1 MPALNVGEL
10 VGLIHADDSGMRRGL
25 NDADLRMRGF
35 QRDMEGRLR
44 RLDGTFASTGE
55 LIAAG
60 LREGTDEGR
69 RFGLSLG
76 SLAGMAGRL
85 GSLAAS
91 IGGIAAKLGAAVPLA
106 AGLAAAVGQIAPAA
120 GVAVTGLIAV
130 QLATKALKLGMIG
143 VDDAVTAALD
153 PEKAAEFEEAL
164 KKLSPSAQ
172 AFAKQVKALA
182 PEFKKM
188 QQAVQERL
196 FKGLDKVLK
205 DMGKTT
211 LPVLKRGLVDAAGSL
226 NAMAKG
232 VGSAA
237 ITLSKNGTLGI
248 AISGATKGLNNLS
261 RIPRQFV
268 TGLGQIGAAAAP
280 VFDKL
285 TAAAGGAFDK
295 LSAKLTKAFESGAM
309 QDAIERAIAL
319 IGDLAD
325 VAGNVLRIVGS
336 VFGAAEVSGG
346 GFLGVLK
353 EITGQLADAFGSPEV
368 QAGLKSIFGVMA
380 QIGKSVGPVLVSL
393 LKTLGRVFEV
403 LGPPV
408 EELVKHLGA
417 GLLKIADAL
426 GPVLVELAKVVGEIV
441 IAALPFVDLAA
452 DLVAAILPAL
462 VPLFASFGEV
472 VKAAA
477 PFLAQ
482 LAKTAGEV
490 LLPILDTLAREVLP
504 KLLPAFTDMS
514 TRIFPLLT
522 DVLVDLTPSLT
533 ELGLALADL
542 LVEAT
547 PLIVKVLE
555 LGTAFLDKLLP
566 VIAPL
571 IALMTRLTSTALSSL
586 AGFITRYVIPA
597 VKALASLLSGD
608 FSGALNHV
616 KTLARNI
623 ASDMFASFN
632 RIRDKGGAAFR
643 QLRDAVTQRV
653 GEAVST
659 IRGLP
664 GRARAALGD
673 LGSRLYSSG
682 RALVRGFVQGIK
694 SMLGEVADAASSVVN
709 RARNFFP
716 FSPAKEG
723 PFSGKGWTLYSGRS
737 LAEAFADGIGSRTGL
752 VQKSIG
758 SMVGAAQMSMGGLS
772 LGAPG
777 AGLPGMA
784 MAGPAAGP
792 AGAGTAQPIV
802 FEIRGP
808 GLKDVI
814 TDIVQVSGRGDVQV
828 AFGQRGR

>member
-1 MPALNVGEL
+1 MSALNVGEL
-10 VGLIHADDSGMRRGL
+10 VGLIRADDSGMRRGL

-44 RLDGTFASTGE
+44 HLDGRFATVGE
-55 LIAAG
+55 QIAAG
-60 LREGTDEGR
+60 LRTGTDEGR
-69 RFGLSLG
+69 RFGVSLRG
-76 SLAGMAGRL
+76 LAGMAGKL
-85 GSLAAS
+85 GGLASS

-106 AGLAAAVGQIAPAA
+106 AGLAAAVGNIAPAA

-143 VDDAVTAALD
+143 VGDAMSAALD
-153 PEKAAEFEEAL
+153 PSKAAEFEEAL
-164 KKLSPSAQ
+164 KKLSPNARE
-172 AFAKQVKALA
+172 FAREVKKLA
-182 PEFKKM
+182 PAFKDLQQGVQDALFEDFDQVVRDLGEHTLPIFKK
-188 QQAVQERL
+188 QLTEAATTL
-196 FKGLDKVLK
+196 NF
-205 DMGKTT
+205 MGKSAA
-211 LPVLKRGLVDAAGSL
+211 DAALDLSL
-226 NAMAKG
+226 
-232 VGSAA
+232 
-237 ITLSKNGTLGI
+237 NGTLGK
-248 AISGATKGLNNLS
+248 ALTGANKGLSNLTQV
-261 RIPRQFV
+261 PGQLV
-268 TGLGQIGAAAAP
+268 TALTQVGAAAAP
-280 VFDKL
+280 SFDRL
-285 TAAAGGAFDK
+285 TKAAAKAFDS
-295 LSAKLTKAFESGAM
+295 LSEKMTKAFESGAM

-325 VAGNVLRIVGS
+325 VAGNVLRIVGN

-353 EITGQLADAFGSPEV
+353 EITGQMADAFASPEV
-368 QAGLKSIFGVMA
+368 QAGLKAIFGVMA
-380 QIGKSVGPVLVSL
+380 QIGKSVGPILVSL

-408 EELVKHLGA
+408 EELVKHLGD

-441 IAALPFVDLAA
+441 EAALPFVDLAA

-547 PLIVKVLE
+547 PLIVKILE
-555 LGTAFLDKLLP
+555 LSTALLDKLLP

-571 IALMTRLTSTALSSL
+571 IALMTRLTSMALSSL

-597 VKALASLLSGD
+597 VKALAALLRGD

-616 KTLARNI
+616 KNLARNL
-623 ASDMFASFN
+623 STDMFASFN
-632 RIRDKGGAAFR
+632 RIRDKGSAAFR

-673 LGSRLYSSG
+673 LGSRLYASG

-723 PFSGKGWTLYSGRS
+723 AFSGKGWTLYSGRS
-737 LAEAFADGIGSRTGL
+737 LAEGFADGIGSRAGL
-752 VQKSIG
+752 VQTAIG
-758 SMVGAAQMSMGGLS
+758 NLTRNAQASMGGL
-772 LGAPG
+772 G
-777 AGLPGMA
+777 AGLPGAALPGM
-784 MAGPAAGP
+784 GPGGVP
-792 AGAGTAQPIV
+792 YAGAQAGTQRVVIELSGPR
-802 FEIRGP
+802 EMRELIRG
-808 GLKDVI
+808 
-814 TDIVQVSGRGDVQV
+814 IVQRDGRGDVQL
-828 AFGQRGR
+828 AFGQY